1 VTGFLALAVALLPL
15 KGLRLDDAIS
25 LLQRQGLV
33 IIYSTSLVTSE
44 MRVDREPQAPT
55 LRGKLEEI
63 LAAHNLRVMEGPR
76 KELLV
81 VAAPKPPPPP
91 AAPPPIKPQAEPQFG
106 DEIVVRPGL
115 TPRIPDEPVAPAQSL
130 SREAIKRSANAI
142 GDVTRILQHLTGVAG
157 SEASATLHIRGGAP
171 EDTLIALDGLELS
184 EPFHLR
190 DFFNIFSTLDSSVM
204 GHVGLMT
211 GSFPAEW
218 GDHMGGVVD
227 LSLLAPSGSQWS
239 SLTFGTLDSGFTAA
253 GQTTGQDTNWLL
265 TARDWY
271 PDVVLNVDKDP
282 TELINTDC
290 YDLLGK
296 VEHRFT
302 PRTTA
307 SFTVLD
313 SLDNLGYHNVH
324 PGETDNSHAK
334 ETSSHAWLT
343 TQTNWS
349 DSTSVR
355 SILAAGR
362 LWRDREG
369 SIAGGDAL
377 QISDTR
383 GFNFVEVKQDWR
395 AGLLE
400 RQQIRAGFDAKTSD
414 ARYDYMRSGGDA
426 LAVDAPAVD
435 THLHPHEKS
444 LGFYASDRIQLTST
458 AVAEL
463 GLRRDRQSIDDR
475 PQLSPRL
482 NVAWAITPSS
492 NLRLG
497 WGRYYQSQRLN
508 ELQVEDGVT
517 GLASPERAEHRTVS
531 FEHRFAD
538 GLNMSIE
545 AVDKPMTNVR
555 PRFENM
561 LNPID
566 VFPEA
571 ENDRVRIAPQ
581 RSRASGVDVRLAGK
595 AAANTAWWFG
605 YTRSRAVDT
614 IDGRDVPRAWD
625 QPHAASGGLNVEVRY
640 GWTANFAA
648 AYHTGWPTTPM
659 FAVRTA
665 DGIDV
670 VPGQRNSERLPPWFR
685 LDARLTKLIRARTG
699 TLALTLD
706 VINATD
712 HRNVCCISDVSA
724 IEENDGALGVTR
736 QERSLVPVFPTL
748 TARWQF

>member
-1 VTGFLALAVALLPL
+1 VTGLLALAVALLPL

-33 IIYSTSLVTSE
+33 VIYSSSLVTSE

-63 LAAHNLRVMEGPR
+63 LAAHDLAVMEGPR

-81 VAAPKPPPPP
+81 VAASKPPPPRP
-91 AAPPPIKPQAEPQFG
+91 AQPRMKPQIKPQIKPQFG
-106 DEIVVRPGL
+106 DEIVVRPGF
-115 TPRIPDEPVAPAQSL
+115 TRILNDPVAPGQSL
-130 SREAIKRSANAI
+130 SREEINRSANAI
-142 GDVTRILQHLTGVAG
+142 GDVTRILQNLPGVAG
-157 SEASATLHIRGGAP
+157 SEGSATLNIRGGGP

-204 GHVGLMT
+204 GHVDLMT

-227 LSLLAPSGSQWS
+227 LNLATPSENQSS
-239 SLTFGTLDSGFTAA
+239 SLTLGTLDSGFTVA
-253 GQTTGQDTNWLL
+253 GATAERNTNWLF
-265 TARDWY
+265 TARGWY

-296 VEHRFT
+296 VEHRIT

-313 SLDNLGYHNVH
+313 SLDNLGYRNIH
-324 PGETDNSHAK
+324 PDETDKSDAK
-334 ETSSHAWLT
+334 ETSAHAWLT

-355 SILAAGR
+355 SILAVGR
-362 LWRDREG
+362 LWRGREG
-369 SIAGGDAL
+369 SIAGGDTL
-377 QISDTR
+377 QISDRR

-395 AGLLE
+395 AGLSE
-400 RQQIRAGFDAKTSD
+400 RQQLRFGFEAKTSD
-414 ARYDYMRSGGDA
+414 ARYDYTRVGDDTP
-426 LAVDAPAVD
+426 AVDA
-435 THLHPHEKS
+435 HLRPHEES
-444 LGFYASDRIQLTST
+444 LGFYASERIQLTRT

-463 GLRRDRQSIDDR
+463 GLRRDRQSIDGR
-475 PQLSPRL
+475 SQMSPRL
-482 NVAWAITPSS
+482 NVVWAITQSS
-492 NLRLG
+492 SLRLG
-497 WGRYYQSQRLN
+497 WGRYFQSQRLN

-517 GLASPERAEHRTVS
+517 QFASPERAEHRSAS
-531 FEHRFAD
+531 FEHRFAG
-538 GLNMSIE
+538 GLTMSIE

-571 ENDRVRIAPQ
+571 EDDRIRIAPQ
-581 RSRASGVDVRLAGK
+581 RSRATGIDLRLAGK

-625 QPHAASGGLNVEVRY
+625 QPNAASGGLNVEV
-640 GWTANFAA
+640 GESWDANFAA

-665 DGIDV
+665 DGIEI
-670 VPGQRNSERLPPWFR
+670 VPGQRNSERLPAWFR
-685 LDARLTKLIRARTG
+685 LDARLTKLIRSRSG

-706 VINATD
+706 LINATD
-712 HRNVCCISDVSA
+712 HRNVCCVSDVFA
-724 IEENDGALGVTR
+724 IEENNGMLGVTR
-736 QERSLVPVFPTL
+736 RERSLVPIFPTL
-748 TARWQF
+748 NARWQF

>member
-1 VTGFLALAVALLPL
+1 VTGLLAFAVALLPL

-63 LAAHNLRVMEGPR
+63 LAAHALRVVEGPR

-81 VAAPKPPPPP
+81 VTAPKPPPPRTAQP
-91 AAPPPIKPQAEPQFG
+91 QIKPQMRFG
-106 DEIVVRPGL
+106 DEIVVRPGFSG
-115 TPRIPDEPVAPAQSL
+115 IVNEPVAPGQSL
-130 SREAIKRSANAI
+130 SREEINRSANAI
-142 GDVTRILQHLTGVAG
+142 GDVTRTLQDLPGVAG
-157 SEASATLHIRGGAP
+157 SEASATLHIRGGGP
-171 EDTLIALDGLELS
+171 QDTLIALDGLELS

-204 GHVGLMT
+204 GHVELMT

-227 LSLLAPSGSQWS
+227 LSLLTPSGSQSS
-239 SLTFGTLDSGFTAA
+239 SLTLGTLSSGFTAA
-253 GQTTGQDTNWLL
+253 GANADRDTNWLF
-265 TARDWY
+265 TARGWY

-296 VEHRFT
+296 LERRFS

-313 SLDNLGYHNVH
+313 SLDNLGYR
-324 PGETDNSHAK
+324 NSHPDQTDRSDAK
-334 ETSSHAWLT
+334 ETSAHAWLT

-355 SILAAGR
+355 SILAVGR
-362 LWRDREG
+362 LWRDRQG
-369 SIAGGDAL
+369 SIAGGDPL
-377 QISDTR
+377 QISDSR

-395 AGLLE
+395 AGLLD
-400 RQQIRAGFDAKTSD
+400 RQQIRFGFDAKSSD
-414 ARYDYMRSGGDA
+414 ARYDYMRFRGDTP
-426 LAVDAPAVD
+426 AVDA
-435 THLHPHEKS
+435 HLRPHEQS
-444 LGFYASDRIQLTST
+444 LGFYGSDRIQLTST

-463 GLRRDRQSIDDR
+463 GLRRDRQTIDGR

-482 NVAWAITPSS
+482 NVEWAITPSS

-497 WGRYYQSQRLN
+497 WGHYYQSQRLN

-517 GLASPERAEHRTVS
+517 QFASPERAEHRAAS
-531 FEHRFAD
+531 FEHRFAG
-538 GLNMSIE
+538 GLTMSIE

-555 PRFENM
+555 PRFENT

-571 ENDRVRIAPQ
+571 EDDRIRIAPQ
-581 RSRASGVDVRLAGK
+581 RSRASGIDLRLAGR
-595 AAANTAWWFG
+595 AAANIAWWFG

-614 IDGRDVPRAWD
+614 VDGRDVPRAWD
-625 QPHAASGGLNVEVRY
+625 QPHAASGGLNVEAGD
-640 GWTANFAA
+640 GWNANFTA

-665 DGIDV
+665 DGIEII
-670 VPGQRNSERLPPWFR
+670 PGQRNSDRLPPWFR
-685 LDARLTKLIRARTG
+685 LDARLTKLVRARSG
-699 TLALTLD
+699 TLALTVDL
-706 VINATD
+706 INATN
-712 HRNVCCISDVSA
+712 HRNVCCISDVFA
-724 IEENDGALGVTR
+724 IEQSDGTLGVTR
-736 QERSLVPVFPTL
+736 QERSLVPIFPTL